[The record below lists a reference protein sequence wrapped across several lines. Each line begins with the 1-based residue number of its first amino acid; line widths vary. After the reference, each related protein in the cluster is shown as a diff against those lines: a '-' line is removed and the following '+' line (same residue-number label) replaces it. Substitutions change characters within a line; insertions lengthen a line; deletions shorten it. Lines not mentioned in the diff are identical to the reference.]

1 MLKLEVPTLKEVLKN
16 SGGDEKLLEE
26 LLSKF
31 RLWLKQQ
38 SHLPQDISDQRLKFF
53 IYAVKFN
60 FEKAKKNLDTLYT
73 LRNLVPELFENFD
86 PFSDDINLLHTYFQ
100 NICLPKLTPEGY
112 RLYIC
117 RLIQDDSPMY
127 NAWTILK
134 YFTMIFETGM
144 EEDIVPDIA
153 VIWDCTGV
161 TINQLLKYSPPMLK
175 KFDSCM
181 AAYSLRIKAVYFIHA
196 PKYIDI
202 FMNAAKSI
210 FRAKLFNRI
219 HVCKSGIESLYETI
233 PKAIL
238 PAEYGGEEP
247 SMDILTDMWR
257 AKLAQQRDCLIK
269 EGRRKTQESLR
280 VNSIINPDEL
290 FGVPGTFRK
299 LELD

>member
-1 MLKLEVPTLKEVLKN
+1 MLKLEVPTLNEVLKN

-26 LLSKF
+26 LLLKF

-38 SHLPQDISDQRLKFF
+38 SHLSQDISDQRLKFF

-60 FEKAKKNLDTLYT
+60 FEQAKKNLDTLYT
-73 LRNLVPELFENFD
+73 LRNLVPEFYENFD
-86 PFSDDINLLHTYFQ
+86 PFSDDINLLHTY
-100 NICLPKLTPEGY
+100 L
-112 RLYIC
+112 
-117 RLIQDDSPMY
+117 
-127 NAWTILK
+127 

-153 VIWDCTGV
+153 VIWDCTGAN
-161 TINQLLKYSPPMLK
+161 INHVLKYSPPLLK

-181 AAYSLRIKAVYFIHA
+181 TAYSLRVKALYVIHA
-196 PKYIDI
+196 PQYVDI
-202 FMNAAKSI
+202 FMKAAKSI
-210 FRAKLFNRI
+210 FKAKLFNRI

-238 PAEYGGEEP
+238 PADYGGEEP
-247 SMDILTDMWR
+247 SMDILTHMWR
-257 AKLAQQRDCLIK
+257 AKLAQRRDCLIK

-280 VNSIINPDEL
+280 INSIINPDEL

-299 LELD
+299 LEFD